1 MEGGHL
7 LHASSSFRFPLV
19 PGGRKCTWEYK
30 ELHRQRHPKK
40 WEIIFEFPLPIVGG
54 YAVIIWED
62 YSDVGNL

>member
-40 WEIIFEFPLPIVGG
+40 
-54 YAVIIWED
+54 
-62 YSDVGNL
+62 